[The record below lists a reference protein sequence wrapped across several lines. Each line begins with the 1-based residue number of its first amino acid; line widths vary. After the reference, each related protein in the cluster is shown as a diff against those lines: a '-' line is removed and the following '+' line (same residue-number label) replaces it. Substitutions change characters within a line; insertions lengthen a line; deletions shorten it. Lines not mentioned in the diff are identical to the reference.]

1 MLGGTAAASSRT
13 KLRMSTERSL
23 DILYLSFCRL
33 SCRGVFTV
41 LSVSIFYFFSRQSF
55 QRSASPFR
63 PLLLWTGCIVAG
75 FSSLRS
81 CISLHNLEASSLAV
95 LIPVTPLSCLDEFF
109 CLPPQG
115 VGFSYAGCCALQM
128 LVLLSF
134 SVASTHT
141 KSSRIF

>member
-23 DILYLSFCRL
+23 GILYLSFCQL

-63 PLLLWTGCIVAG
+63 PLLLWTGCIGTGRPLYGTTVVSANSAARGEPLVSGMPVAV
-75 FSSLRS
+75 S
-81 CISLHNLEASSLAV
+81 AA
-95 LIPVTPLSCLDEFF
+95 
-109 CLPPQG
+109 
-115 VGFSYAGCCALQM
+115 
-128 LVLLSF
+128 
-134 SVASTHT
+134 
-141 KSSRIF
+141 